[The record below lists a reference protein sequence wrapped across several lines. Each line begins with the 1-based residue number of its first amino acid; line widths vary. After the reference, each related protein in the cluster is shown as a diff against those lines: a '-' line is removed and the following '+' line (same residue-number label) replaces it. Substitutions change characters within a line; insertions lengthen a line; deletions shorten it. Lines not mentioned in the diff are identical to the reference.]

1 MSVPAFPT
9 TEAELDDLLSAPSVE
24 VGQALAALG
33 GDIVFLGAGGKIGPT
48 MARMARRSL
57 DAVGSTAQVHAV
69 SRSSDPAMAEQ
80 LERDGLIVHRAD
92 LADPAVY
99 ADLPDAAAVFYLAA
113 MKFGS
118 TGAEGQTWWSN
129 ASIPTLVASRYRGV
143 PTLVYSTGNVY
154 PLSSVGAGGSLET
167 DPLGPIGEYAQS
179 CLARERIFSQAAQM
193 WGTPITIFRLNYAC
207 ELRYGVIADIA
218 TKIAAGDPVDVTMPA
233 VNVCWQG
240 DISAWA
246 LRSIEHASTAPFVLN
261 ATGRRPHTE
270 GLGLETVGARTDERG
285 AVVIDER
292 FATTAD
298 GVWAIGDVTDRRNL
312 TPVAIAEGRAW
323 AESTFG
329 GTPRTLDFGHIA
341 TAVFLLPPLGTIG
354 PSEADALA
362 AGHAVKVYE
371 ADFRPMK
378 QTFIGGAER
387 SYMKL
392 LVDADTDRVL
402 AVHMLGADAPEI
414 VQSLAVAITCGAT
427 KAQFDATVA
436 VHPTSAE
443 EFVLMREPART
454 VRS

>member
-57 DAVGSTAQVHAV
+57 DAVGSSAQVHAV
-69 SRSSDPAMAEQ
+69 SRYSDPAMAEQ

-92 LADPAVY
+92 LADPAAY

-129 ASIPTLVASRYRGV
+129 ASIPTFVASRYRGV

-154 PLSSVGAGGSLET
+154 PLSNVGAGGSLET

-179 CLARERIFSQAAQM
+179 CLARERIFSQAAQL

-218 TKIAAGDPVDVTMPA
+218 TKIAAGEPVDVTMPA

-261 ATGRRPHTE
+261 ATGP
-270 GLGLETVGARTDERG
+270 ETVPVRRL
-285 AVVIDER
+285 
-292 FATTAD
+292 AT
-298 GVWAIGDVTDRRNL
+298 W
-312 TPVAIAEGRAW
+312 
-323 AESTFG
+323 
-329 GTPRTLDFGHIA
+329 
-341 TAVFLLPPLGTIG
+341 
-354 PSEADALA
+354 LA
-362 AGHAVKVYE
+362 S
-371 ADFRPMK
+371 DM
-378 QTFIGGAER
+378 
-387 SYMKL
+387 
-392 LVDADTDRVL
+392 DADV
-402 AVHMLGADAPEI
+402 EI
-414 VQSLAVAITCGAT
+414 VGEEAGTALLNDSSLAHRLYGYPTVPLRELVAWVGRWVAGGGRQLGKAT
-427 KAQFDATVA
+427 KFQQRDGKF
-436 VHPTSAE
+436 
-443 EFVLMREPART
+443 
-454 VRS
+454 